1 MAGKEIPEPFDF
13 DQQRF
18 RDLFSAP
25 SFEVFT
31 LLLIGWVVTVGI
43 HTISRVIL
51 NMGLDKRRHFASVY
65 RFLSRS
71 VWNEDSVSERLFG
84 WMVEVLSEAGSEVM
98 IVLDDTLNKHRGRKI
113 CGAAW
118 QHDGAAPRGGG
129 SPFSRGVCLVVTG
142 LAVRL
147 PEISRRVFCLPY
159 AARLW
164 WPQSAEVKPEGRR
177 RKTKPELGL
186 ELIELSR
193 SWVDQDRDLRVVTDM
208 SYCCATIMKGLP
220 EGVHLTGRVRKD
232 SSLYGLPE
240 EQKPGTRGR
249 PRKKGRRLPT
259 PQEMFEDAQTPW
271 KRIEVRTYGK
281 TKSMLVHG
289 FRAIWYHPAGNR
301 ALFFVLVR
309 DPKGSQPDSVFVDT
323 DLDSTSGETIVRYSA
338 RWSIEI
344 TNREVKHLLG
354 SADPQCR
361 TEKAV
366 VRAPMMALWA
376 YCLVVLWFVAHR
388 RAGRRFL
395 IITGPWYRSKKDI
408 SFGDMLAAAR
418 RSRFTVGISEEA
430 RENLTLAKFDCAR
443 CTRGFD
449 SAKNAKV

>member
-1 MAGKEIPEPFDF
+1 MASKEIPEPFGF

-25 SFEVFT
+25 SFEIFT

-51 NMGLDKRRHFASVY
+51 TMGLERMRHFASVY
-65 RFLSRS
+65 RFFSRS
-71 VWNEDSVSERLFG
+71 VWSEDSISRRLFL
-84 WMVEVLSEAGSEVM
+84 WMVEVLLEAGCDVT
-98 IVLDDTLNKHRGRKI
+98 VLLDDTLNKHRGRKI
-113 CGAAW
+113 CGSAW
-118 QHDGAAPRGGG
+118 QHDGAAPKGAA
-129 SPFSRGVCLVVTG
+129 SPFAWGVCFVVIG

-147 PEISRRVFCLPY
+147 PGISQRVFCLPF

-164 WPQSAEVKPEGRR
+164 WPESAQVKPEGRVHR
-177 RKTKPELGL
+177 TKQELAL
-186 ELIELSR
+186 ELIELTR
-193 SWVDQDRDLRVVTDM
+193 SWLDQARILRVVTDIG
-208 SYCCATIMKGLP
+208 YCCATVMKGLP
-220 EGVHLTGRVRKD
+220 DGVHLTGRARKD
-232 SSLYGLPE
+232 SSLYALAE
-240 EQKPGTRGR
+240 KRKPGTRGR
-249 PRKKGRRLPT
+249 PRKKGTRLPT
-259 PQEMFEDAQTPW
+259 PQEMFQDPGTPW
-271 KRIEVRTYGK
+271 KRIKVSTYGK
-281 TKSMLVHG
+281 TKCMLVHS
-289 FRAIWYHPAGNR
+289 FRTIWYHPAGNR
-301 ALFFVLVR
+301 PLLFVLVR

-323 DLDSTSGETIVRYSA
+323 DLDSTAAETVVRYAA

-376 YCLVVLWFVAHR
+376 YSLVVLWFVRHHR
-388 RAGRRFL
+388 SGRRFL

-418 RSRFTVGISEEA
+418 RSRFTLGISAEA
-430 RENLTLAKFDCAR
+430 RENLTLTKFDCAR
-443 CTRGFD
+443 CTRGYE
-449 SAKNAKV
+449 SGKNAKV